1 MCACTHVDTR
11 STAQPASPSTDAPH
25 GTRARTQRVSEMTKP
40 VSTLYHRVPN
50 TGQQVRCM
58 MTNTSI
64 FSSFGGGGTTG
75 AKRGAENSH
84 GGTLPDTALIMDE
97 CDGMSS
103 GDRGGLQA
111 PLIALSIP
119 STCVFAGGCVHVC
132 SSGLRK

>member
-1 MCACTHVDTR
+1 
-11 STAQPASPSTDAPH
+11 
-25 GTRARTQRVSEMTKP
+25 
-40 VSTLYHRVPN
+40 
-50 TGQQVRCM
+50 M

-64 FSSFGGGGTTG
+64 FASFGGGGTTG

-119 STCVFAGGCVHVC
+119 STCVFAGGCVRVC
-132 SSGLRK
+132 SSGLRKKARA

>member
-1 MCACTHVDTR
+1 
-11 STAQPASPSTDAPH
+11 
-25 GTRARTQRVSEMTKP
+25 
-40 VSTLYHRVPN
+40 
-50 TGQQVRCM
+50 M

-119 STCVFAGGCVHVC
+119 STCVLAGGCVYVC
-132 SSGLRK
+132 SSCLRKIKWRGLRRSVSDRPRRVCVLFD